1 MKRGTNNKAILI
13 NQSIKCMEAYADRR
27 QPANPI
33 GIFWRNKAE
42 KFKSLRPSKLKKAY
56 LQAFLEA
63 VTIAPLA
70 NNVYHE
76 EEMNESKSD

>member
-1 MKRGTNNKAILI
+1 MKRGKNNKAALI
-13 NQSIKCMEAYADRR
+13 NQSIKQREIFARKKPDN
-27 QPANPI
+27 NPL
-33 GIFWRNKAE
+33 GILWKKKAE
-42 KFKSLRPSKLKKAY
+42 KFKSLRPSKLKKIY

-76 EEMNESKSD
+76 EEINESKSD

>member
-1 MKRGTNNKAILI
+1 MPKK
-13 NQSIKCMEAYADRR
+13 
-27 QPANPI
+27 
-33 GIFWRNKAE
+33 KAE
-42 KFKSLRPSKLKKAY
+42 KFKSLRPSKLKKIY

-76 EEMNESKSD
+76 EKNE

>member
-1 MKRGTNNKAILI
+1 MKRGKNNKAVLI
-13 NQSIKCMEAYADRR
+13 NRSIKQMEIFASKKPDD
-27 QPANPI
+27 NPL
-33 GIFWRNKAE
+33 GIFWRKKAE
-42 KFKSLRPSKLKKAY
+42 KFKSLRLSKLKKIY

-76 EEMNESKSD
+76 EETNESKSD

>member
-1 MKRGTNNKAILI
+1 MKRGKNNKAVLI
-13 NQSIKCMEAYADRR
+13 NRSIKQMEIFASKKPDD
-27 QPANPI
+27 NPLD
-33 GIFWRNKAE
+33 IFWKKKAA
-42 KFKSLRPSKLKKAY
+42 KFKSLRPSKLKKVY

-76 EEMNESKSD
+76 EELDESKSN

>member
-1 MKRGTNNKAILI
+1 MKRGKNNKTALI
-13 NQSIKCMEAYADRR
+13 NQSIKQMEIFASKKPDN
-27 QPANPI
+27 NPL
-33 GIFWRNKAE
+33 GIFWKKKAE
-42 KFKSLRPSKLKKAY
+42 KFKSLRPSKLKKIY

-76 EEMNESKSD
+76 EELDESKSN

>member
-1 MKRGTNNKAILI
+1 MKRGKNNKAVLI
-13 NQSIKCMEAYADRR
+13 NQSIKQMEIFASKKPDD
-27 QPANPI
+27 NPLS
-33 GIFWRNKAE
+33 IFWRKKAE
-42 KFKSLRPSKLKKAY
+42 KFKSLRPSKPKKLY

-76 EEMNESKSD
+76 EETNESKSN